1 MMDLDHAVQLEYIL
15 GRVSVGVAILDP
27 TDFRIQYA
35 NPYLLLLLD
44 EARRQQ
50 EIVGHPIAEVIPEIK
65 QYDVLSR
72 LREIAATGRR
82 MHFSEIPYEGFLE
95 ARGRTYWQ
103 ITVER
108 MPAHTVPAGQNGDEA
123 QAPLLIT
130 IEDVTSA
137 VRSRLHLNAIHHIS
151 SAIAS
156 ASALPKVLDRI
167 LQALNDM
174 VGSRR
179 CAILLIDQSELE
191 PAYQE
196 ARPGTPEGR
205 RTVMIAAQKGIHP
218 RSLDWHPQVDVH
230 LPLGRVMHSGRTLMI
245 TDTRTTPD
253 VELPYLD
260 DHGSAVRPGSV
271 LCVPIFDSYP
281 AGARL
286 ALGAIEV
293 YHIRTRGFPAEEIAL
308 LEQFSLQAGLAIQNA
323 RLFRSTERWA
333 QEASRSAQQRE
344 NIMQAIPDGLVIYD
358 ERWRV
363 REANYAARTLFG
375 WSDEVIGL
383 PITEAL
389 VRGKA
394 RIPKEFSGI
403 PDLLAVLEGRAL
415 AGESDEFKIIGADGQ
430 PYTLRCSYTP
440 LLDEAGDIFAFIVIY
455 HDVTKEA
462 EARERIEA
470 EVVAR
475 TAELAQRNAALQQ
488 AKAAQELASA
498 RMELLLERLPSGVLL
513 VSADDGSLSI
523 INRRAVQLLQHMEL
537 PLEPR
542 DDPDEAARRA
552 IGLNWE
558 ILLNQV
564 NLYGTSGAL
573 VPNDERPLARALRG
587 EASEAELH
595 ANGEDGETVHLL
607 VNAAPLRSPDGAVTS
622 AILVMHDITT
632 IKELERVREDFF
644 TTMAHELKTPLAN
657 IRAHLSALLAE
668 DMQWSGRDQY
678 EFLQTADEQV
688 ERLVGMVN
696 HFLDASRI
704 EAGALRLELEPIL
717 IPEMLEDLQDR
728 LEALINSSQRRL
740 QINQPQQLPAV
751 LADYELIMSVL
762 TNLLSNAFRYA
773 PEGDVVILDVEPV
786 LDGRSQQPVSVTL
799 RVTDHGPGMNSEQQ
813 AALFM
818 RFSTFAAL
826 DRPAADRPGQPALE
840 RRRGTA
846 RWSPGTGLGLYISR
860 GIVEA
865 HGSTLTLKSS
875 PGEGASFA
883 FTLPVASKHDEV

>member
-1 MMDLDHAVQLEYIL
+1 MMEINQAVQLEYIL
-15 GRVSVGVAILDP
+15 GRVSVGVAILDSA
-27 TDFRIQYA
+27 DFQIQYV
-35 NPYLLLLLD
+35 NPYLLSLFD

-50 EIVGHPIAEVIPEIK
+50 GIAGRLVAEVIPEIT
-65 QYDVLSR
+65 QDGALAV
-72 LREIAATGRR
+72 LREVATTGRR

-95 ARGRTYWQ
+95 ARGRTYWRV
-103 ITVER
+103 TVER
-108 MPAHTVPAGQNGDEA
+108 MPVHVALAVQGGPDTA
-123 QAPLLIT
+123 APLLVT

-156 ASALPKVLDRI
+156 ASALPEVLDRI

-179 CAILLIDQSELE
+179 CAILLIDQSESDS
-191 PAYQE
+191 AYE
-196 ARPGTPEGR
+196 GERTRPG
-205 RTVMIAAQKGIHP
+205 TVMIAAQKGIHP
-218 RSLDWHPQVDVH
+218 CSLDWHPRVDVH

-245 TDTRTTPD
+245 TDTRTAPD
-253 VELPYLD
+253 IELPYLD
-260 DHGSAVRPGSV
+260 DQGGAVRPGSV
-271 LCVPIFDSYP
+271 LCVPIFDPYP

-293 YHIRTRGFPAEEIAL
+293 YHIRARGFPAEEVAL

-323 RLFRSTERWA
+323 RLFRSAER
-333 QEASRSAQQRE
+333 
-344 NIMQAIPDGLVIYD
+344 
-358 ERWRV
+358 
-363 REANYAARTLFG
+363 
-375 WSDEVIGL
+375 
-383 PITEAL
+383 
-389 VRGKA
+389 
-394 RIPKEFSGI
+394 
-403 PDLLAVLEGRAL
+403 
-415 AGESDEFKIIGADGQ
+415 
-430 PYTLRCSYTP
+430 
-440 LLDEAGDIFAFIVIY
+440 
-455 HDVTKEA
+455 
-462 EARERIEA
+462 ARERIEA

-498 RMELLLERLPSGVLL
+498 RMGLLLERLPSGVLL

-523 INRRAVQLLQHMEL
+523 INRRAVQLLQHMGL
-537 PLEPR
+537 SLEPR
-542 DDPDEAARRA
+542 DDPDEAAKRA
-552 IGLNWE
+552 VGLNSE
-558 ILLNQV
+558 ALLRQI

-573 VPNDERPLARALRG
+573 IPYEERPLTRALLKG
-587 EASEAELH
+587 EAGEAELH
-595 ANGEDGETVHLL
+595 ASGEDGQTIHLL
-607 VNAAPLRSPDGAVTS
+607 FNAAPLRSPDGAVTG
-622 AILVMHDITT
+622 AILVIHDITT

-678 EFLQTADEQV
+678 EFLRTADEQV

-696 HFLDASRI
+696 HFLDASRV

-740 QINQPQQLPAV
+740 QINQPPQLPAV

-773 PEGDVVILDVEPV
+773 PEGDVVLLDVEPV
-786 LDGRSQQPVSVTL
+786 LDRRSQQPVGVTL
-799 RVTDHGPGMNSEQQ
+799 RVSDNGPGLTSEQQ
-813 AALFM
+813 SELFM

-826 DRPAADRPGQPALE
+826 NRPAADRPGQPALE
-840 RRRGTA
+840 RQRGTA

-865 HGSTLTLKSS
+865 HGSKLTLKSS
-875 PGEGASFA
+875 PGKGASFA
-883 FTLPVASKHDEV
+883 FTLPVAGNRGEEFVVPDEGRSDGGRPDGGRPDEGRPDEGRPDEGRLV